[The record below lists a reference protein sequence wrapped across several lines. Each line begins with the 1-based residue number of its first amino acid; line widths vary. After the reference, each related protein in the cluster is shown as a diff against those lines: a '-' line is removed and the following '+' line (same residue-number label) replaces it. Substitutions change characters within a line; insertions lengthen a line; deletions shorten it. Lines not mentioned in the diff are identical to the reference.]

1 MLKNL
6 AAPLSLPHQVFSAST
21 RHCVASKFLSD
32 WFFSIR
38 SGNAPMP
45 SSNHHSL
52 VLVKVS
58 QIRHAHNSCLQY
70 MCWLFSCCLTC
81 PTLRTGPLWLIVI
94 SQANVTT
101 GNMSPARLVCDCL
114 SQTVFSFYSLA
125 HLIFE
130 LSLGW
135 TRDCGWEEKQNLFPV
150 LDPL

>member
-6 AAPLSLPHQVFSAST
+6 AAPLSLLIRSFQRVQDKVLLPSFSQ
-21 RHCVASKFLSD
+21 

-58 QIRHAHNSCLQY
+58 QIRHTHNSCLQY
-70 MCWLFSCCLTC
+70 TCWLFSCCLTC
-81 PTLRTGPLWLIVI
+81 PTLRKAPLWLIVI

-101 GNMSPARLVCDCL
+101 GNMSPVRLVCDCL

-130 LSLGW
+130 LSLRW

-150 LDPL
+150 LYAL